1 MVRRSIAFA
10 ACVVLVAGCDRA
22 PSGNFLKLN
31 APAAGL
37 MADMAAP
44 PPAAPGSGPQQF
56 SYSHSWSVRMNHGAV
71 APRFV
76 RARDF
81 CLHDKALHCKLVS
94 ANIQSGDEGGY
105 AGASLNVQLPHG
117 ALDRF
122 EQALLAP
129 VGGEKPGDAAMV
141 SRSTQAQSVE
151 TEASD
156 TARKVAQLTA
166 YRDRL
171 ADIAKR
177 PNLTVDDIIKIEAE
191 RGRVQGDLDDA
202 TGHQRDLTD
211 GIARESVAID
221 LSERVEPVGP
231 LTQAFRSAGSTLAD
245 SAASALLF
253 VIAAVPWL
261 PIVAGGIFLV
271 SWLWRL
277 FRRRRAAA
285 NTAA

>member
-1 MVRRSIAFA
+1 MVRHTIAFV
-10 ACVVLVAGCDRA
+10 ACVVLAAGCDR
-22 PSGNFLKLN
+22 PSGNFLKTN
-31 APAAGL
+31 AVSGGL

-44 PPAAPGSGPQQF
+44 PPAPAQQF
-56 SYSHSWSVRMNHGAV
+56 SYSHSWSVRMGHGAV
-71 APRFV
+71 APRFA

-81 CLHDKALHCKLVS
+81 CLRDKALHCKLVS
-94 ANIQSGDEGGY
+94 ANIQSGDEGGT
-105 AGASLNVQLPHG
+105 ATASLAVQLPHG

-129 VGGEKPGDAAMV
+129 VGGEKAGDAAMV

-191 RGRVQGDLDDA
+191 RGRVQVDLDDA

-211 GIARESVAID
+211 GIARESVTID
-221 LSERVEPVGP
+221 LLERVEPVGP

-253 VIAAVPWL
+253 AIAAVPWL

-277 FRRRRAAA
+277 FRRRR
-285 NTAA
+285 TAVA